1 MYRLRELR
9 KNHGLS
15 LAQLSDKLNSRGLS
29 ISSDSLSKYE
39 RGEREP
45 KLKTWQKLA
54 DFFNVSVEYPMGL
67 SDTPNT
73 EPKWDFSKPYKDPP
87 AHGLSGMAD
96 DNNLPLTISSQSL
109 FSMLYM
115 IYSNRASDNPDA
127 KFADTNEKIRE
138 LNKPQKEQVIKSFIS
153 WFENEVDR
161 SKDID

>member
-9 KNHGLS
+9 KKHGLS

-54 DFFNVSVEYPMGL
+54 DFFNVSVEYLMGL

-73 EPKWDFSKPYKDPP
+73 
-87 AHGLSGMAD
+87 
-96 DNNLPLTISSQSL
+96 
-109 FSMLYM
+109 
-115 IYSNRASDNPDA
+115 
-127 KFADTNEKIRE
+127 
-138 LNKPQKEQVIKSFIS
+138 
-153 WFENEVDR
+153 
-161 SKDID
+161 